1 MALTRVARPPPLD
14 ARLHLP
20 FVTSTHRPIL
30 GVTVAAESALNQCP
44 CSAFIGR
51 ATPLSRYSSGFT
63 TSALPHLFTTDSHD
77 DLLYP
82 CAELSDVTSQPR
94 FHHHIVKV
102 PYSIRPSRHLPFLA
116 SIRIHSASSPF
127 ERPAHLVAP
136 NAICTTW
143 FDISYIALVSPVALI
158 CYHHRLPAA
167 CNGAC
172 RLPRAPPVLSRP
184 AQARVHRQRPSI

>member
-30 GVTVAAESALNQCP
+30 GVTFAAESALVLPLLAGLHRYHTTRVASLLQHSHIYSLLTLTMIFSTP
-44 CSAFIGR
+44 VLSSLMSPLSRTFIITSSKYRTLFAPHVTFRLWLLSAFI
-51 ATPLSRYSSGFT
+51 A
-63 TSALPHLFTTDSHD
+63 
-77 DLLYP
+77 
-82 CAELSDVTSQPR
+82 
-94 FHHHIVKV
+94 
-102 PYSIRPSRHLPFLA
+102 
-116 SIRIHSASSPF
+116 
-127 ERPAHLVAP
+127 PAHLL

-158 CYHHRLPAA
+158 YYHHRLPAT

-172 RLPRAPPVLSRP
+172 SLPRAPPVLSRP
-184 AQARVHRQRPSI
+184 TQTKGHRQSPSI